1 MKKHIRIISGLA
13 TALSLTLS
21 ACGDDPLGVNSG
33 DELSDAEIQAL
44 FNQLGEALGDVS
56 PSASIVRAPDGLQL
70 AEISVD
76 QSVSVTAPCQSGTIS
91 VDGSVSGT
99 VDDQTFESDLSMGV
113 TVDFAACSFPSND
126 LTVTVD
132 GQPDITFQ
140 ADFLL
145 TQESLSVD
153 GSQRGGFSFTTSDG
167 RAGSCAID
175 IEFDASYTTGS
186 AAVSSV
192 SGTVCGR
199 SAAAFEAYTGT

>member
-91 VDGSVSGT
+91 
-99 VDDQTFESDLSMGV
+99 LRV
-113 TVDFAACSFPSND
+113 TCRWALQWTSPHAASP
-126 LTVTVD
+126 V
-132 GQPDITFQ
+132 
-140 ADFLL
+140 
-145 TQESLSVD
+145 
-153 GSQRGGFSFTTSDG
+153 TTS
-167 RAGSCAID
+167 R
-175 IEFDASYTTGS
+175 
-186 AAVSSV
+186 
-192 SGTVCGR
+192 
-199 SAAAFEAYTGT
+199 

>member
-1 MKKHIRIISGLA
+1 
-13 TALSLTLS
+13 
-21 ACGDDPLGVNSG
+21 
-33 DELSDAEIQAL
+33 
-44 FNQLGEALGDVS
+44 
-56 PSASIVRAPDGLQL
+56 
-70 AEISVD
+70 
-76 QSVSVTAPCQSGTIS
+76 
-91 VDGSVSGT
+91 
-99 VDDQTFESDLSMGV
+99 MGV